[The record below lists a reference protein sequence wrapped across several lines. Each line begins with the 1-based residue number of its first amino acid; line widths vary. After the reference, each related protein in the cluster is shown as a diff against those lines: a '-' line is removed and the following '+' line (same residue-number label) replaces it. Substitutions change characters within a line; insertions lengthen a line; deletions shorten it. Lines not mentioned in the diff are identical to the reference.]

1 MKPPVGAPLKR
12 SAVDRYGILFEYRT
26 SVQVRITL
34 NAVAVNMTSEADE
47 AKGVRRLPEGM
58 GGLAKGL
65 AIIEAF
71 SPHRTRL
78 TVSEAA
84 QSSATSRASARRCLL
99 TLTELGYLE
108 FDGKYFRPQPRLLA
122 LSAAYSGT
130 RSLPQIA
137 QPFLMAARDELHESI
152 SLAVLDR
159 EAALFVARAEAE
171 RLVTTG
177 ISIGTRIDLYCS
189 ATGRV
194 LLMSWA
200 DERLA
205 AYLDRVKIEARTKH
219 SLIKKT
225 ALREA
230 VRNARTQGHAFT
242 DQELEIGLRS
252 IAVPVL
258 DSRGQVVAAM
268 SASASTARISLQQMI
283 RGFVPVLRVNADA
296 LGRAL

>member
-1 MKPPVGAPLKR
+1 
-12 SAVDRYGILFEYRT
+12 
-26 SVQVRITL
+26 
-34 NAVAVNMTSEADE
+34 MTEDTQKA
-47 AKGVRRLPEGM
+47 AGTGRMPEGM

-71 SPHRTRL
+71 SAHRTRL

-84 QSSATSRASARRCLL
+84 QASDTSRASARRCLL

-130 RSLPQIA
+130 RALPQIA
-137 QPFLMAARDELHESI
+137 QPFLKAARDELHESI

-159 EAALFVARAEAE
+159 DAALFVARSEAE

-194 LLMSWA
+194 LLCA
-200 DERLA
+200 FGGERLA
-205 AYLDRVKIEARTKH
+205 AYLDRIRIEPRTRY
-219 SLIKKT
+219 SLTKKT
-225 ALREA
+225 QLREA
-230 VRNARTQGHAFT
+230 VRNAKADGYAFT

-252 IAVPVL
+252 IAVPVM
-258 DSRGQVVAAM
+258 DSRGAIVAAM
-268 SASASTARISLQQMI
+268 SAIASSVRVSMPQMI
-283 RGFVPVLRVNADA
+283 KSFCPILRANADA
-296 LGRAL
+296 FGRAL

>member
-1 MKPPVGAPLKR
+1 
-12 SAVDRYGILFEYRT
+12 
-26 SVQVRITL
+26 
-34 NAVAVNMTSEADE
+34 MTSEAGE
-47 AKGVRRLPEGM
+47 AKGARRLPEGM

-137 QPFLMAARDELHESI
+137 QPFLKAARDELHESI

-159 EAALFVARAEAE
+159 DAALFVARAEAE

-177 ISIGTRIDLYCS
+177 ISIGTRVDLYCS

-194 LLMSWA
+194 LLSSWT

-205 AYLDRVKIEARTKH
+205 TYLDRVKIEARTKH
-219 SLIKKT
+219 SLVRKPV
-225 ALREA
+225 LREV
-230 VRNARTQGHAFT
+230 VRNARAQGYAFT

-258 DSRGQVVAAM
+258 DSRGNLVGAM
-268 SASASTARISLQQMI
+268 SASASSARIALQPMI
-283 RGFVPVLRVNADA
+283 KGFVPVLRANADA

>member
-1 MKPPVGAPLKR
+1 MM
-12 SAVDRYGILFEYRT
+12 
-26 SVQVRITL
+26 
-34 NAVAVNMTSEADE
+34 AVNMTSEASE

-137 QPFLMAARDELHESI
+137 QPFLKSARDELHESI

-159 EAALFVARAEAE
+159 DAVLFIARAEAE

-194 LLMSWA
+194 LLMSWTE
-200 DERLA
+200 DRLS
-205 AYLDRVKIEARTKH
+205 AYLEGVKIEPRTKH
-219 SLIKKT
+219 SLAKRA

-230 VRNARTQGHAFT
+230 VRNARTQGYAFT

-258 DSRGQVVAAM
+258 DSRGHVVAAL
-268 SASASTARISLQQMI
+268 SASASSARISLQQMI
-283 RGFVPVLRVNADA
+283 KGFVPVLRTNADA
-296 LGRAL
+296 LGRTL

>member
-1 MKPPVGAPLKR
+1 
-12 SAVDRYGILFEYRT
+12 
-26 SVQVRITL
+26 
-34 NAVAVNMTSEADE
+34 
-47 AKGVRRLPEGM
+47 M

-84 QSSATSRASARRCLL
+84 QSSGTSRASARRCLL

-122 LSAAYSGT
+122 LSAAYSGA
-130 RSLPQIA
+130 RSLPQTA
-137 QPFLMAARDELHESI
+137 QSFLKAARDEIHESV

-159 EAALFVARAEAE
+159 DAALFVARSEAE

-194 LLMSWA
+194 LLSGWN
-200 DERLA
+200 DERVA
-205 AYLDRVKIEARTKH
+205 TYLDRVTIEARTRH
-219 SLIKKT
+219 SLVKKA

-230 VRNARTQGHAFT
+230 VRNARVQGYAYT

-252 IAVPVL
+252 IAIPVV
-258 DSRGQVVAAM
+258 DSRGAIVAAM
-268 SASASTARISLQQMI
+268 SASASSARVSIQQMVKS
-283 RGFVPVLRVNADA
+283 FVPVLRAHADG

>member
-1 MKPPVGAPLKR
+1 M
-12 SAVDRYGILFEYRT
+12 
-26 SVQVRITL
+26 SVNTTKETK
-34 NAVAVNMTSEADE
+34 ATGE
-47 AKGVRRLPEGM
+47 GHLPEGM

-71 SPHRTRL
+71 SPHRTRM

-84 QSSATSRASARRCLL
+84 QASGTSRASARRCLL

-137 QPFLMAARDELHESI
+137 QPFLNAARGELHESI

-159 EAALFVARAEAE
+159 DAALFVARAEAE

-194 LLMSWA
+194 LLSDWS

-205 AYLDRVKIEARTKH
+205 AYLDRAKIEARTRY
-219 SLIKKT
+219 SLVKKT

-230 VRNARTQGHAFT
+230 VRDARAQGYAFT

-252 IAVPVL
+252 IAVPVV
-258 DSRGQVVAAM
+258 DSRGAVVAAM
-268 SASASTARISLQQMI
+268 SASASSARVTLQQMVK
-283 RGFVPVLRVNADA
+283 GFVPILKANADG

>member
-1 MKPPVGAPLKR
+1 LTRASFCSNIEQVFR
-12 SAVDRYGILFEYRT
+12 SESFTGMP
-26 SVQVRITL
+26 
-34 NAVAVNMTSEADE
+34 AVNTTVESGKKA
-47 AKGVRRLPEGM
+47 GSGRLPEGM

-84 QSSATSRASARRCLL
+84 KASGTSRASARRCLL

-137 QPFLMAARDELHESI
+137 QPFLKAARDELHESI

-159 EAALFVARAEAE
+159 DTALFVARAEAE

-194 LLMSWA
+194 LLATWT
-200 DERLA
+200 DERLS
-205 AYLDRVKIEARTKH
+205 AYLDRARIEARTKY
-219 SLIKKT
+219 SLVKKA

-230 VRNARTQGHAFT
+230 VRAAKSVGYATT
-242 DQELEIGLRS
+242 DQELEVGLRS

-258 DSRGQVVAAM
+258 SSRGTIVGAM
-268 SASASTARISLQQMI
+268 SASASSARVSMSQMVKI
-283 RGFVPVLRVNADA
+283 FVPVLKGSADS